1 MASTDA
7 ADGANAGSE
16 PELEPV
22 DKAEEA
28 TPSSSSRFGALLGS
42 ASSLKKKASPFL
54 SKAKQAIV
62 EEAKQLTSDAR
73 DVAGGVR
80 EGMELTKQDLKEH
93 TKGWRSAFGAKLRSF
108 KAEAGASESKTTE
121 TKQDGEDSGRG
132 DSKDSKLQA
141 LRQNLANTAKD
152 VNELRQEVMDEV
164 RLSVNDIR
172 QVLRGSA
179 EDATAA
185 TATAGEKSEEVK
197 DSGDSGFNK
206 VKASVFRKAGDLR
219 EGLRHRFEEKVSP
232 HEAFWLLP
240 STQANYVQ
248 LNLKDPSEGS
258 EAVNRVKKLGGK
270 LKGSIAKKGREV
282 SDGVQ
287 KVAQDLRQRQLA
299 KKEDSKTGAETEDLN
314 LGDSIFAIG
323 SDEEDWSDGWEGS
336 EGGHSET
343 PSTRS
348 ASRAEEGSK

>member
-1 MASTDA
+1 MGDG
-7 ADGANAGSE
+7 DGANAGSE

-28 TPSSSSRFGALLGS
+28 ATPSSSRFGALLGS

-93 TKGWRSAFGAKLRSF
+93 TKGWRSAFGAKLRSLRP
-108 KAEAGASESKTTE
+108 EASEASKE
-121 TKQDGEDSGRG
+121 EKQDGEDSGRG
-132 DSKDSKLQA
+132 DSKDSSKLQA

-179 EDATAA
+179 DEDATSA
-185 TATAGEKSEEVK
+185 EKSEEGK
-197 DSGDSGFNK
+197 DSGFNK

-219 EGLRHRFEEKVSP
+219 EGLRHRFEEKP

-248 LNLKDPSEGS
+248 LNLKDASEGS

-270 LKGSIAKKGREV
+270 LKGSIAKKSKEV

-287 KVAQDLRQRQLA
+287 KVAQDLRRPRAQ
-299 KKEDSKTGAETEDLN
+299 KEDSKTGATDPEDLN

-348 ASRAEEGSK
+348 ASRAEEGFK

>member
-1 MASTDA
+1 M
-7 ADGANAGSE
+7 
-16 PELEPV
+16 
-22 DKAEEA
+22 
-28 TPSSSSRFGALLGS
+28 
-42 ASSLKKKASPFL
+42 KKKASPFL

-62 EEAKQLTSDAR
+62 EEAKQLSSDAR

-93 TKGWRSAFGAKLRSF
+93 TKGWRSAFGAKLRGLRPERSEG
-108 KAEAGASESKTTE
+108 EAKEE
-121 TKQDGEDSGRG
+121 VKQDGEDSGRG

-141 LRQNLANTAKD
+141 LKQNLANTAKD

-164 RLSVNDIR
+164 RLSVNDLR

-179 EDATAA
+179 EDAGGA
-185 TATAGEKSEEVK
+185 EKEEAK
-197 DSGDSGFNK
+197 DSGFNK

-219 EGLRHRFEEKVSP
+219 EGLRHRFEDKGPET
-232 HEAFWLLP
+232 FWLLP

-248 LNLKDPSEGS
+248 LNLKDSEGS

-270 LKGSIAKKGREV
+270 LKGSIAKKGKEM

-287 KVAQDLRQRQLA
+287 KVAQDLRRKAPAQA
-299 KKEDSKTGAETEDLN
+299 TDATAGAEDLN

-348 ASRAEEGSK
+348 ASRAEEGFK